1 MTISVLSQYLFHVI
15 SKLPSHKHNDFLRI
29 VYLIEAVDYHKRN
42 LDFAQKLEPSEAGWM
57 RGALQPPED
66 WKTSIDIKEPSQIAH
81 YWSYLVSIIEF
92 EAFLTTIVRL
102 SDVAFTLLN
111 QEMMKAAI
119 EAQVL
124 TKREAKYVKNI
135 RDYCDKKTN
144 LNTVFYK
151 RAHITKFWNKRGKT
165 G

>member
-1 MTISVLSQYLFHVI
+1 M
-15 SKLPSHKHNDFLRI
+15 D
-29 VYLIEAVDYHKRN
+29 E
-42 LDFAQKLEPSEAGWM
+42 
-57 RGALQPPED
+57 RGAPTPED

-135 RDYCDKKTN
+135 RDYCDKKNKPKYSFLQKSTYNKILEQAWKDWLEDLTN
-144 LNTVFYK
+144 LRNLIVHKIPFGGRTWSGGQIPIDGGLYSVLFLPEFSEIK
-151 RAHITKFWNKRGKT
+151 NSA
-165 G
+165 